1 MQPITLQPVPSVTI
15 TILADNFFDGL
26 LLDQGVAK
34 RASLSTQRLGVTT
47 ALMEGGRT
55 YESPLAQ
62 HGFSALVALT
72 VGGQTHRLLFDTG
85 TTPDGLIAN
94 MHTLDIAPKDIE
106 TIILSHGHFDH
117 TTGLDGLA
125 RTLGRTNLPVMIH
138 PDFWNR
144 RRTVM
149 PGRDPFE
156 FPTTSKSALQGVGFD
171 VIEER
176 QPSFLL
182 DNALLVTGEVDRTTA
197 FERGMPGQ
205 QAFRGGSW
213 VPDPLVLD
221 DRLPSQSFITR
232 TSRSG
237 IGTRR

>member
-1 MQPITLQPVPSVTI
+1 MCAKTFLYTREDLIKQLITLHPVQSATI

-26 LLDQGVAK
+26 LPDQGVAK
-34 RASLSTQRLGVTT
+34 RASLGTQKLGVTT
-47 ALMEGGRT
+47 ALMEGGQT
-55 YESPLAQ
+55 FESPLAQ
-62 HGFSALVALT
+62 HGFSLSCALPKIFSRFFPLSS
-72 VGGQTHRLLFDTG
+72 GQSHRLLFDTG

-94 MHTLDIAPKDIE
+94 MHTFDISPKDIE
-106 TIILSHGHFDH
+106 TIVLSHGHFDH

-144 RRTVM
+144 RRIVI

-156 FPTTSKSALQGVGFD
+156 IPTTSKSALHGVGFE

-197 FERGMPGQ
+197 FERGMPG
-205 QAFRGGSW
+205 
-213 VPDPLVLD
+213 
-221 DRLPSQSFITR
+221 
-232 TSRSG
+232 
-237 IGTRR
+237 

>member
-1 MQPITLQPVPSVTI
+1 MT
-15 TILADNFFDGL
+15 
-26 LLDQGVAK
+26 
-34 RASLSTQRLGVTT
+34 
-47 ALMEGGRT
+47 
-55 YESPLAQ
+55 
-62 HGFSALVALT
+62 LT

-94 MHTLDIAPKDIE
+94 MHTFDISPKDIE
-106 TIILSHGHFDH
+106 TIVLSHGHFDH

-138 PDFWNR
+138 PDFWNHR
-144 RRTVM
+144 RFVI

-156 FPTTSKSALQGVGFD
+156 IPTTSKSALQGVGFE

-197 FERGMPGQ
+197 FERGMPAQ
-205 QAFRGGSW
+205 QAFHGGSW
-213 VPDPLVLD
+213 VPDPLLLD
-221 DRLPSQSFITR
+221 DQAVVVGP
-232 TSRSG
+232 
-237 IGTRR
+237 

>member
-1 MQPITLQPVPSVTI
+1 MQPITLHPVQSVTI

-34 RASLSTQRLGVTT
+34 RASLSTLKLGVTA

-62 HGFSALVALT
+62 HGFSALITLT

-94 MHTLDIAPKDIE
+94 MYTLDIAPKDIE

-144 RRTVM
+144 RRTII
-149 PGRDPFE
+149 PGARPFRV
-156 FPTTSKSALQGVGFD
+156 S
-171 VIEER
+171 
-176 QPSFLL
+176 
-182 DNALLVTGEVDRTTA
+182 
-197 FERGMPGQ
+197 
-205 QAFRGGSW
+205 
-213 VPDPLVLD
+213 D
-221 DRLPSQSFITR
+221 DEQVRIA
-232 TSRSG
+232 RSG
-237 IGTRR
+237 V